1 MSLRAAPC
9 AGGST
14 RDRCF
19 TLLLSLR
26 PCAAAGVLFGLP
38 REALGCLAAARG
50 RRSSARARQCWES
63 LGAGLSGGGVSA
75 PKEASRGPR
84 REVPTPPEARL
95 RVGRWVFEFQVGV
108 ALLDPSALWGDIE
121 KLPKRCG
128 IGGGCRAGPRRAD
141 LVGLAAAGS
150 KSAARGDAP
159 ATQTPE
165 TARAQRA
172 AGSGAFERD
181 ARPARA
187 AAHSPAVEG
196 LILTSGRSDLA
207 CSAPRAAPERHRQR

>member
-1 MSLRAAPC
+1 MRWHVRVSLRAAPC

-19 TLLLSLR
+19 TLLRALR

-38 REALGCLAAARG
+38 LEALGCLTAACG

-165 TARAQRA
+165 TARAH
-172 AGSGAFERD
+172 
-181 ARPARA
+181 ARPGAAR
-187 AAHSPAVEG
+187 
-196 LILTSGRSDLA
+196 L
-207 CSAPRAAPERHRQR
+207 SATPGPRALRHTRPQ